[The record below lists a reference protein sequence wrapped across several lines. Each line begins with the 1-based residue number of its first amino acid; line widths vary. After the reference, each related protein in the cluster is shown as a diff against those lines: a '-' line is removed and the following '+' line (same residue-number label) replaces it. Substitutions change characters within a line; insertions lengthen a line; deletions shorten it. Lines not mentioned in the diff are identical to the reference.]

1 VISAKVQVRIYQPV
15 KDLPESATVGQIK
28 QKLEKGDYAYSSHTV
43 LVCGDIA
50 AVFVGKW
57 EIQPD
62 ESRLLRRF
70 STNDEV
76 EGGELMCMLRLRRPM
91 SIKEYRESH
100 HPKFRPIVRNSGSKV
115 ELVLMPAKMVCTIPD
130 GM

>member
-1 VISAKVQVRIYQPV
+1 M
-15 KDLPESATVGQIK
+15 GQTK
-28 QKLEKGDYAYSSHTV
+28 QRLEQGDYAYSSHTV

-57 EIQPD
+57 ETQPNG
-62 ESRLLRRF
+62 SRLLRKF
-70 STNDEV
+70 SRNDEV
-76 EGGELMCMLRLRRPM
+76 EGGELLCMLRLRRPM

-100 HPKFRPIVRNSGSKV
+100 HSAFRPVVRSPESEV
-115 ELVLMPAKMVCTIPD
+115 ELVLMPARMVCTIPD